1 MKKQVKTQSEK
12 TYTVYETTYD
22 FMTDEELNDECYA
35 NITDNEDFRI
45 EKEFEVKEGEPWYGV
60 DIFDIHIDM
69 EELEDIEN
77 IEDLDN
83 DELDE
88 LIDNMDA
95 QKFMNI
101 VKDALGEEGVE
112 ILYQDGYR
120 RCYFTKVDENYK
132 ATGHKGHNMSYVY
145 NGGISFQA
153 EIKYKFWIENDEIK
167 YEPVWEFE
175 N

>member
-1 MKKQVKTQSEK
+1 MKQTKKTQSVK
-12 TYTVYETTYD
+12 TYTVAETSDD
-22 FMTDEELNDECYA
+22 FILCDENGFL
-35 NITDNEDFRI
+35 TSQFQPQRVF
-45 EKEFEVKEGEPWYGV
+45 KEFQVKEKEPWYGV
-60 DIFDIHIDM
+60 DVFDIRIDM
-69 EELEDIEN
+69 EELEGIEN
-77 IEDLDN
+77 IEYLDN

-88 LIDNMDA
+88 LIDNMDV

-112 ILYQDGYR
+112 ILYQDGFR

-132 ATGHKGHNMSYVY
+132 ATGNKGHNMSYAY

-153 EIKYKFWIENDEIK
+153 EIKYKFWVENGEIE